1 MAEMVGDAVSES
13 MPDLRPDLVPPF
25 VFGTAE
31 LTHRAFGGEGVDA
44 LLQLIDRPAS
54 TLQEAAAHALDCS
67 TVHQLGFEP
76 QRAMALQAEALSL
89 CQTYRVMGR
98 HSRSAPDPL
107 RLLALMAPGDLMT
120 NAPLD
125 FITRWLNV
133 QLDLVYLLPDGA
145 LPAAVPDHDVA
156 YIGGGDIGAPAALE
170 RRAALFR
177 AWPRPV
183 LNDPWR
189 VGQLARAALAATLA
203 DAPGIRSPACMM
215 VSRADVM
222 ADPGLPFPLLIRP
235 VGSHA
240 GANLVKANGPDDLAG
255 YLQLVTAPHY
265 YVTQFEDYRSADG
278 LFRKYRIAFIDRRPF
293 LCHMGV
299 SADWMIHYLNAG
311 MTGSEDKRQ
320 DEADAMA
327 SFDDGFRIRHQPA
340 FKALNDR
347 LGLDYFTIDC
357 GETRDGRL
365 LVFEADAE
373 AIIHMM
379 DPPELF
385 PYKQP
390 QMRRVFAA
398 FEAMLHRHAGTERT
412 AATLAA

>member
-1 MAEMVGDAVSES
+1 MVESAVTE
-13 MPDLRPDLVPPF
+13 PVPTLRSDFVPPL

-31 LTHRAFGGEGVDA
+31 LTHRAFAGDSTDA

-67 TVHQLGFEP
+67 TVHQLGFQP
-76 QRAMALQAEALSL
+76 QQALALQAEALSL
-89 CQTYRVMGR
+89 CQIYRVMGR
-98 HSRSAPDPL
+98 YSATAPRPM
-107 RLLALMAPGDLMT
+107 RLLALMEPGDLMT
-120 NAPLD
+120 NTPLD

-133 QLDLVYLLPDGA
+133 RLDLIYLLPDQA
-145 LPAAVPDHDVA
+145 LPADVPDHDVA
-156 YIGGGDIGAPAALE
+156 YIGGGDIGAPAALA

-177 AWPRPV
+177 EWPRPV
-183 LNDPWR
+183 LNDPGR
-189 VGQLARAALAATLA
+189 VGQLARAELAAVLR
-203 DAPGIRSPACMM
+203 DAPGILSPACTMLSRDEA
-215 VSRADVM
+215 VSAGGM
-222 ADPGLPFPLLIRP
+222 PFPVLIRP

-255 YLQLVTAPHY
+255 YLQLVSAPHY

-299 SADWMIHYLNAG
+299 SSDWMIHYLNAG

-327 SFDDGFRIRHQPA
+327 SFENGFRIRHQAA
-340 FKALNDR
+340 FEALNDR

-373 AIIHMM
+373 AIVHMM
-379 DPPELF
+379 DPPEMF
-385 PYKQP
+385 PYKPP
-390 QMRRVFAA
+390 QMQRVFAA
-398 FEAMLHRHAGTERT
+398 FEAMLHRHAGTECRR
-412 AATLAA
+412 ATLAA